1 MSMAQANP
9 DDLNLN
15 TGQAKKDPGPI
26 PLGNTGPTGTEISH
40 SPLNLGGGGDSAPTV
55 APRPAP
61 AAPKPAAPPARPV
74 ATAAP
79 VAPRPAAA
87 RPVAAGPQQPAAP
100 GARITRVKIFFTKL
114 HAGALDFMTEQITA
128 WLAAN
133 PDVVVK
139 RTNMVVGEIAA
150 KVTEQNLIISIW
162 Y

>member
-1 MSMAQANP
+1 MAQANP

-26 PLGNTGPTGTEISH
+26 PLGNSSPAGTEISH
-40 SPLNLGGGGDSAPTV
+40 SPLNLGGGGDSAPAVAPRPAVKPAAPAIRPTAPV

-61 AAPKPAAPPARPV
+61 AKPM
-74 ATAAP
+74 
-79 VAPRPAAA
+79 
-87 RPVAAGPQQPAAP
+87 AAGALQPAAP
-100 GARITRVKIFFTKL
+100 GERITKVKIFFTKL
-114 HAGALDFMTEQITA
+114 HAGALDFMSEQIAA

-133 PDVVVK
+133 PDIVIK

-150 KVTEQNLIISIW
+150 KMTEANLIISIW